1 MRQQIYS
8 IKDLKVGTYSSPFF
22 ATHDQVAIRNASDVV
37 NDEKT
42 TLNKWP
48 SDFELWNLGIFDD
61 SGKFIDNNPTI
72 VCTLVSLL
80 KTNNG
85 NGNQKTF
92 EEANGAK
99 AAASNGIHPLST
111 PTEHTSQK
119 SRA

>member
-48 SDFELWNLGIFDD
+48 ADFELWNLGIFDD

-72 VCTLVSLL
+72 VCTLVSLV
-80 KTNNG
+80 KNENG
-85 NGNQKTF
+85 KQQNIF
-92 EEANGAK
+92 EENGKK
-99 AAASNGIHPLST
+99 AAASNGVHQLST
-111 PTEHTSQK
+111 PTEQSP
-119 SRA
+119 R